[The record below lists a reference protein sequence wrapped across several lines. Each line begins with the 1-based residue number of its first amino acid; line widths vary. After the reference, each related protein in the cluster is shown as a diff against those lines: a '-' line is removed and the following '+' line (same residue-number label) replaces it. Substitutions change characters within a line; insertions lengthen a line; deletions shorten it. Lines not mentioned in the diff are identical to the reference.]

1 MAGSSTTAAKKKS
14 PTTAPAKGVR
24 VGPLGAEGGGS
35 GGFSVSSG
43 DKKGRNRSFS
53 VKDGNPPTL
62 EVTNEYGNSVSY
74 SMDERGFDGLWSQ
87 LWQFVKDSQH

>member
-1 MAGSSTTAAKKKS
+1 MAGGSSTAAAKKKS
-14 PTTAPAKGVR
+14 STTAPAKGAR
-24 VGPLGAEGGGS
+24 VAGGDG

-43 DKKGRNRSFS
+43 EEDKKGRNRSFS
-53 VKDGNPPTL
+53 VKDGSPPTL

-74 SMDERGFDGLWSQ
+74 LLDERGFDGLWSQ